1 MIGTG
6 YPRGLRKEDMSVQAR
21 MMAIA
26 DIFEALTASDRPY
39 KPAKKLS
46 VALDILG
53 GFKKRNHIDP
63 DLFDVFIQEEVYMEY
78 AKEFMAT
85 HLIDN
90 VNKEALVGIKPD
102 PV

>member
-1 MIGTG
+1 
-6 YPRGLRKEDMSVQAR
+6 MSVQAR

-63 DLFDVFIQEEVYMEY
+63 DLLMYLFKKKSMWNMQRSLWHHI
-78 AKEFMAT
+78 
-85 HLIDN
+85 
-90 VNKEALVGIKPD
+90 
-102 PV
+102 